1 MCQQDEIK
9 RQTHTHARTL
19 THRHAHTHT
28 DGGLPTQTMQR
39 SSDGTQRYGREAAAG
54 QREEDS
60 CYEALGR
67 RSVVLEQGQQVI
79 AAVVGQVGRAQV
91 GQQLVRV
98 GQLRKKLDGV
108 KGER

>member
-1 MCQQDEIK
+1 MCQQDKIK
-9 RQTHTHARTL
+9 RQTHARTL
-19 THRHAHTHT
+19 THRHARTHT
-28 DGGLPTQTMQR
+28 DGGLPTQMMQR
-39 SSDGTQRYGREAAAG
+39 SSDGTQRYSREAAAG
-54 QREEDS
+54 QGEEDS
-60 CYEALGR
+60 CYEALGW
-67 RSVVLEQGQQVI
+67 RSVVLKQGQQVI